1 MFSKKNRILCYLLTL
16 LPAVL
21 GIAVKRLL
29 PGVEDSGFM
38 WPVYM
43 PLGMVVFEMLLFRL
57 MDSMGENRE
66 KNRKI
71 NGVVMWIF
79 PVLCNVLFLMS
90 FALSTGVRFSPGKVV
105 SWLLG
110 VLFLVIGNYLP
121 KCRQNSTVGIRI
133 PWTFASEANWNATH
147 RMAGPI
153 WMAAGLVMLIGSFF
167 REEVMVVVM
176 FATIAIAVLAPV
188 IYSCGYYLRQ
198 KREGQT
204 LTTRVKNPRLSRA
217 GALMLVA
224 VLGFAAVMMFT
235 GSVRVDFREE
245 GLEVKVT
252 YYGQAVVPYGSIERA
267 ELRQENVDG
276 MRQFGLGSLRLL
288 AGSFQNSE
296 FGDYTRYT
304 YYDPDSAI
312 VLTMRD
318 GSTVVLSG
326 KDPAQT
332 EEIYQELLKRMG
344 S

>member
-1 MFSKKNRILCYLLTL
+1 MFSKKKRILCYVLTL
-16 LPAVL
+16 LPVAL
-21 GIAVKRLL
+21 GFLAKRLL
-29 PGVEDSGFM
+29 PGVEDSGFV

-43 PLGMVVFEMLLFRL
+43 PLGMVVFEVLLFRL
-57 MDSMGENRE
+57 MDHMGENRE

-71 NGVVMWIF
+71 NGVVMWIL
-79 PVLCNVLFLMS
+79 PVLSNVLFLMS
-90 FALSTGVRFSPGKVV
+90 FVLSTGVRFSPGKVTC
-105 SWLLG
+105 WLLG

-147 RMAGPI
+147 RMAGPV
-153 WMAAGLVMLIGSFF
+153 WMAAGILMLIGTCF
-167 REEVMVVVM
+167 REEGMMALMFVAVGAAVVVP
-176 FATIAIAVLAPV
+176 IL
-188 IYSCGYYLRQ
+188 YSYCYYRRQ

-204 LTTRVKNPRLSRA
+204 FTTRVKNPRLSRA

-224 VLGFAAVMMFT
+224 VLGFAAVMLFT

-245 GLEVKVT
+245 ALNVKVT
-252 YYGQAVVPYGSIERA
+252 YYGEAVLPYSSIERA

-288 AGSFQNSE
+288 AGSFRNSE

-312 VLTMRD
+312 VLSMKD

-326 KDPAQT
+326 KDPGET
-332 EEIYQELLKRMG
+332 EEIYQALLERMG
-344 S
+344 

>member
-188 IYSCGYYLRQ
+188 VYSYGYYLRQ

-204 LTTRVKNPRLSRA
+204 FTPWKENTKLSKA
-217 GALMLVA
+217 GILLLAA
-224 VLGFAAVMMFT
+224 VLGFAGVMMFT
-235 GSVRVDFREE
+235 GSVQVDFREE
-245 GLEVKVT
+245 AMDVAVT
-252 YYGQAVVPYGSIERA
+252 YYGEASLAYDRIASAQ
-267 ELRQENVDG
+267 LRQENVDG
-276 MRQFGLGSLRLL
+276 TRQWGLGSLRLL
-288 AGSFQNSE
+288 AGSFRNSE
-296 FGDYTRYT
+296 FGEYTRYT

-312 VLTMRD
+312 VLTMKD
-318 GSTVVLSG
+318 GSIVVLSG
-326 KDPAQT
+326 KDPGET
-332 EEIYQELLKRMG
+332 EEIYQALLERMG
-344 S
+344 

>member
-1 MFSKKNRILCYLLTL
+1 MFSKKNRILCYVLTL

-21 GIAVKRLL
+21 GFLAKRLL
-29 PGVEDSGFM
+29 PGVEDSGFV

-43 PLGMVVFEMLLFRL
+43 PLGMVVFEVLLFRL
-57 MDSMGENRE
+57 MDHMGENRE

-90 FALSTGVRFSPGKVV
+90 FALSTGVRFSPGKVTC
-105 SWLLG
+105 WLLG

-121 KCRQNSTVGIRI
+121 KCHQNSTVGIRI
-133 PWTFASEANWNATH
+133 PWTFASEENWNATH
-147 RMAGPI
+147 RMAGPV
-153 WMAAGLVMLIGSFF
+153 WMAAGILMLIGTCF
-167 REEVMVVVM
+167 REEVMMILM
-176 FATIAIAVLAPV
+176 FAVICAAVVAPMV
-188 IYSCGYYLRQ
+188 YSYCYYRRQ

-204 LTTRVKNPRLSRA
+204 FTTKVKKTGLNKAGILLLT
-217 GALMLVA
+217 A
-224 VLGFAAVMMFT
+224 VLVFAAVMMFT

-245 GLEVKVT
+245 ALNVKVT
-252 YYGQAVVPYGSIERA
+252 YYGEAVLPYSSIERA

-288 AGSFQNSE
+288 AGSFRNSE

-312 VLTMRD
+312 VLTMKD

-326 KDPAQT
+326 KDPGET
-332 EEIYQELLKRMG
+332 EEIYQALLERMG
-344 S
+344 

>member
-79 PVLCNVLFLMS
+79 PVLSNVLFLMS

-176 FATIAIAVLAPV
+176 FATIAIAGGAH
-188 IYSCGYYLRQ
+188 
-198 KREGQT
+198 
-204 LTTRVKNPRLSRA
+204 RL
-217 GALMLVA
+217 L
-224 VLGFAAVMMFT
+224 
-235 GSVRVDFREE
+235 
-245 GLEVKVT
+245 
-252 YYGQAVVPYGSIERA
+252 
-267 ELRQENVDG
+267 
-276 MRQFGLGSLRLL
+276 LRLL
-288 AGSFQNSE
+288 SPPEAGGADPHHPGEEPQAVQSRCPDAGGGAGLRS
-296 FGDYTRYT
+296 GDDVYRLR
-304 YYDPDSAI
+304 PGGLPGGRA
-312 VLTMRD
+312 
-318 GSTVVLSG
+318 GG
-326 KDPAQT
+326 
-332 EEIYQELLKRMG
+332 
-344 S
+344 